1 MPSSQLLGK
10 SDVPLV
16 PVAPPDYSFGS
27 VLRTITETI
36 TGTAVDQND
45 DLPYENNIWVDAPFH
60 RTEENTVINC
70 IDPALLTLNPA
81 TTASIGN
88 YEVAEAGGDSE
99 PGFNQRVYPSPPS
112 ESPSTGYTTTSH
124 SPRHIPVLSIQ
135 DYHYDQHEDN
145 QASVSANPCTALQP
159 TPPYSPRTGHPQAL
173 LGGSIADGRP
183 PAASTSVN
191 TATAVEFPGLP
202 SYDAPPAIEI
212 FSRFPWGDGDRSQLE
227 HGNGMSTADP
237 SYTLSLAPTALAFPA
252 SGYNVP
258 EFVQGSS
265 SGAPAANVSRSSEAG
280 PSRTDKKTKAARA
293 SKAAKSSKDKKTAKA
308 ARQTAA
314 SPDGGPEAAFKMT
327 EPSAPNPSRREYG
340 LITFALPVSPTS
352 TAPRNDAQV
361 INIPDFIEGSSGGA
375 LATARASQAGPSRT
389 EKTTKTT
396 RANKAKSSKAKNTAK
411 ATRQTAASPD
421 EDAFRMTE
429 PRAPNSPRQDHRLN
443 PFALP
448 AVPGFPTSWSDA
460 QAYAIPDFIEGSS
473 GGAPVNA
480 PASETELS
488 RTNEGTG
495 IARQAAASPSDEP
508 EAPRLYCDYPGCSSS
523 CKNINE
529 LRRHR
534 AGCPFGPDGG
544 ASARANCPYCPKTY
558 SRFDAM
564 RRHCADKHPDKKL
577 PSNT

>member
-60 RTEENTVINC
+60 RTEENTTFDC
-70 IDPALLTLNPA
+70 IDPALLVLN
-81 TTASIGN
+81 TASIVPIAN

-173 LGGSIADGRP
+173 LGGPIADGRP

-314 SPDGGPEAAFKMT
+314 SPDEDAFRMT
-327 EPSAPNPSRREYG
+327 ERRAPNPSRPVYG
-340 LITFALPVSPTS
+340 LIPFALPIAPTFP
-352 TAPRNDAQV
+352 APRSDAQV
-361 INIPDFIEGSSGGA
+361 LKIPDFIEGSS
-375 LATARASQAGPSRT
+375 R
-389 EKTTKTT
+389 
-396 RANKAKSSKAKNTAK
+396 
-411 ATRQTAASPD
+411 
-421 EDAFRMTE
+421 
-429 PRAPNSPRQDHRLN
+429 
-443 PFALP
+443 
-448 AVPGFPTSWSDA
+448 
-460 QAYAIPDFIEGSS
+460 
-473 GGAPVNA
+473 GAPAHA

-488 RTNEGTG
+488 RINEGAG

-534 AGCPFGPDGG
+534 AGCHFGPDGG
-544 ASARANCPYCPKTY
+544 ASARANCPYCDLTY

-564 RRHCADKHPDKKL
+564 RRHCADKHRDKKL